1 MKAKMDTIKEVF
13 AETIP
18 KVSVSGKQTVKV
30 NAKFAEIES
39 SKAM

>member
-1 MKAKMDTIKEVF
+1 MDSIKEVF

-18 KVSVSGKQTVKV
+18 KVSVSVKQTVKV
-30 NAKFAEIES
+30 QASFAEIES